1 MKNST
6 FFLKRPLKIPLLPT
20 NSIKEYRIP
29 KDWMIHFDSWSW
41 KCRKSELNFAPPS
54 LIRYWKRER
63 RARSA
68 DRYKF
73 QWYDAIFRG
82 LFLSSSSERRKIP
95 FRPIKIGSS
104 TVEWSMISGS
114 TRRPRAFLLSRQ
126 HCFFF
131 FFFSP
136 FRKAPREERTWQEEG
151 IPTKEAQY
159 INFRR

>member
-6 FFLKRPLKIPLLPT
+6 FFLRRSLKIPLLPT

-104 TVEWSMISGS
+104 TVEWSMIAGS

-131 FFFSP
+131 FSP
-136 FRKAPREERTWQEEG
+136 PFERRLEK
-151 IPTKEAQY
+151 KELGKKKE
-159 INFRR
+159 FRRKKRST